1 MSIGAHGI
9 TVRLIPTEEQ
19 NTECSGVH
27 WQKVRNKQ
35 MINLELGEL
44 YGMDNVKELMQTI
57 EELRSM
63 GMSDAE
69 IQAILERSKE
79 QTE

>member
-1 MSIGAHGI
+1 
-9 TVRLIPTEEQ
+9 
-19 NTECSGVH
+19 
-27 WQKVRNKQ
+27 

-44 YGMDNVKELMQTI
+44 YGMDSIKELMQTI

-63 GMSDAE
+63 GMSDIE
-69 IQAILERSKE
+69 IQAILDRSKE

>member
-1 MSIGAHGI
+1 
-9 TVRLIPTEEQ
+9 
-19 NTECSGVH
+19 
-27 WQKVRNKQ
+27 
-35 MINLELGEL
+35 MINIELGEL
-44 YGMDNVKELMQTI
+44 YGMDSIKELMQTI
-57 EELRSM
+57 KELQDM

>member
-1 MSIGAHGI
+1 
-9 TVRLIPTEEQ
+9 
-19 NTECSGVH
+19 
-27 WQKVRNKQ
+27 
-35 MINLELGEL
+35 MINIELGEL

-69 IQAILERSKE
+69 IQVILERSKE

>member
-1 MSIGAHGI
+1 
-9 TVRLIPTEEQ
+9 
-19 NTECSGVH
+19 
-27 WQKVRNKQ
+27 

-57 EELRSM
+57 KELQDM

-79 QTE
+79 HTK

>member
-1 MSIGAHGI
+1 
-9 TVRLIPTEEQ
+9 
-19 NTECSGVH
+19 
-27 WQKVRNKQ
+27 
-35 MINLELGEL
+35 MINIELGEL

-69 IQAILERSKE
+69 IQVILERSKE
-79 QTE
+79 QTNETDN

>member
-1 MSIGAHGI
+1 
-9 TVRLIPTEEQ
+9 
-19 NTECSGVH
+19 
-27 WQKVRNKQ
+27 
-35 MINLELGEL
+35 MINIELGEL
-44 YGMDNVKELMQTI
+44 YGMDSIKELMQTI

-79 QTE
+79 QTK

>member
-1 MSIGAHGI
+1 
-9 TVRLIPTEEQ
+9 
-19 NTECSGVH
+19 
-27 WQKVRNKQ
+27 

-44 YGMDNVKELMQTI
+44 YGMDSIKELMQTI
-57 EELRSM
+57 KELQDM

>member
-1 MSIGAHGI
+1 
-9 TVRLIPTEEQ
+9 
-19 NTECSGVH
+19 
-27 WQKVRNKQ
+27 
-35 MINLELGEL
+35 MINLEIGEL
-44 YGMDNVKELMQTI
+44 YGMDSIKELMQTI
-57 EELRSM
+57 KELQDM